1 MLPSLLLLGF
11 VTLQRLTELL
21 IAQRNTRVL
30 MARGAREAGA
40 AHYPVMVALH
50 AAWLGGLWLLAP
62 GHPVQIGWLTV
73 FLLLQA
79 LRVWVLLTLRAR
91 WTTRVIVLPGEELV
105 ATGPYRLFRH
115 PNYVIVAGE
124 IAALPLAFGLPLYA
138 LLFSILNAAML
149 WVRIRVENAALSG
162 QRN

>member
-1 MLPSLLLLGF
+1 MMLPYLLLLGS
-11 VTLQRLTELL
+11 VTLQRLAELL
-21 IAQRNTRVL
+21 IARRNTRAL

-50 AAWLGGLWLLAP
+50 AAWLGGLWLLAL
-62 GHPVQIGWLTV
+62 GHQVQVGWLAV

-79 LRVWVLLTLRAR
+79 LRVWVLTTLKGR
-91 WTTRVIVLPGEELV
+91 WTTRVIVLPGEQLV
-105 ATGPYRLFRH
+105 AAGPYRLVRH

-149 WVRIRVENAALSG
+149 WVRIRVENAALRG
-162 QRN
+162 Q

>member
-1 MLPSLLLLGF
+1 MLPSIFLLGF
-11 VTLQRLTELL
+11 VTLQRLAELL
-21 IAQRNTRVL
+21 IARRNTRVL

-40 AHYPVMVALH
+40 AHYPVMVVLH
-50 AAWLGGLWLLAP
+50 AAWLGGLWLLAL
-62 GHPVQIGWLTV
+62 GHPVQIGWLTI

-79 LRVWVLLTLRAR
+79 LRVWVLLTLRGR
-91 WTTRVIVLPGEELV
+91 WTTRVIVLPGEQLV
-105 ATGPYRLFRH
+105 ATGPYRLVGH

-162 QRN
+162 Q

>member
-1 MLPSLLLLGF
+1 MMLPSLLLLGF

-21 IAQRNTRVL
+21 IARRNTRAL

-40 AHYPVMVALH
+40 AQYPVMVALH

-62 GHPVQIGWLTV
+62 GHQVQIGWLTV

-79 LRVWVLLTLRAR
+79 LRVWVLLTLRGR
-91 WTTRVIVLPGEELV
+91 WTTRVIVLPGEQLV
-105 ATGPYRLFRH
+105 AAGPYRLFRH
-115 PNYVIVAGE
+115 PNYLIVAGE

-162 QRN
+162 Q

>member
-1 MLPSLLLLGF
+1 MMMPSLLLLGF

-21 IAQRNTRVL
+21 IARRNTRAL

-40 AHYPVMVALH
+40 AHYLVMVALH
-50 AAWLGGLWLLAP
+50 LAWLGGLWLLAL
-62 GHPVQIGWLTV
+62 GHHVQVGWLAV

-79 LRVWVLLTLRAR
+79 LRVWVLMTLKGR
-91 WTTRVIVLPGEELV
+91 WTTRVIVLPGEQLV
-105 ATGPYRLFRH
+105 TAGPYRLFRH

-162 QRN
+162 Q

>member
-1 MLPSLLLLGF
+1 MMLPSLLLLGF
-11 VTLQRLTELL
+11 VTLQRLAELL
-21 IAQRNTRVL
+21 IARRNTRAL

-50 AAWLGGLWLLAP
+50 AAWLGGLWLLAL
-62 GHPVQIGWLTV
+62 GHQVQVGWLAV

-79 LRVWVLLTLRAR
+79 LRVWVLVTLKGR
-91 WTTRVIVLPGEELV
+91 WTTRVIVLPGEQLV
-105 ATGPYRLFRH
+105 TAGPYRLVRH

-149 WVRIRVENAALSG
+149 WVRIGVENAALSG
-162 QRN
+162 Q

>member
-1 MLPSLLLLGF
+1 MPSLLLLGF
-11 VTLQRLTELL
+11 VTLQRLAELL
-21 IAQRNTRVL
+21 IARRNTRAL

-50 AAWLGGLWLLAP
+50 LAWLGGLWLLAL
-62 GHPVQIGWLTV
+62 GHQVQVGWLAV

-79 LRVWVLLTLRAR
+79 LRVWVLLTLKGR
-91 WTTRVIVLPGEELV
+91 WTTRVIVLPGEQLV
-105 ATGPYRLFRH
+105 AAGPYRLVRH

-162 QRN
+162 Q

>member
-1 MLPSLLLLGF
+1 MMLPSLLLLGF
-11 VTLQRLTELL
+11 VTLQRLAELL
-21 IAQRNTRVL
+21 IARRNTRAL

-50 AAWLGGLWLLAP
+50 AAWLGGLWLLAL
-62 GHPVQIGWLTV
+62 GHQVQVGWLAV

-79 LRVWVLLTLRAR
+79 LRVWVLMTLKGR
-91 WTTRVIVLPGEELV
+91 WTTRVIVLPGEQLV
-105 ATGPYRLFRH
+105 TAGPYRLFRH
-115 PNYVIVAGE
+115 PNYVIVAVE

-149 WVRIRVENAALSG
+149 WVRIGVENAALSG
-162 QRN
+162 Q

>member
-162 QRN
+162 Q

>member
-1 MLPSLLLLGF
+1 MMMPSLLLLGF
-11 VTLQRLTELL
+11 VTLQRLAELL
-21 IAQRNTRVL
+21 IARRNTRAL

-50 AAWLGGLWLLAP
+50 LAWLGGLWLLAL
-62 GHPVQIGWLTV
+62 GHQVQVGWLAV

-79 LRVWVLLTLRAR
+79 LRVWVLMTLKGR
-91 WTTRVIVLPGEELV
+91 WTTRVIVLPGEQLV
-105 ATGPYRLFRH
+105 TAGPYRLFRH

-162 QRN
+162 Q